1 MSVGASSTDT
11 LPNPGTKTF
20 GLSFIPLLVGFIV
33 LATMN
38 SAGYRYGA
46 SDQAFYIPV
55 VLRAL
60 NPALFPRDAG
70 LIDSQGRLTL
80 FDNVVAGAMRLTGI
94 SIQHVFVA
102 LYLASLVLLVTAA
115 LRIARRFYATRW
127 AAFALA
133 AALTLRHEI
142 AKTGANMLEGY
153 FQPRQ
158 LAFALGLWAVA
169 SFLDRRDWLWPLL
182 LAIAATL
189 HPTTAMWFVVW
200 LGVAAW
206 FGRPAWRGGL
216 LTAAIAGATG
226 VAWAIWRG
234 PLQGHLIVMDREWL
248 AVIADK
254 DYLFPLGW
262 PLNVWV
268 TNLVSIPVIVLAW
281 RARSRRGLTVAG
293 ETPLVLGSLALP
305 LLFAVSLPL
314 NAARIALVIQLQIP
328 RVFWMLDVFG
338 TIYLVWWLCEGGGPG
353 RWWPRAAVAATVL
366 LAFSVARGT
375 YANFIQFHDRPL
387 FSIDIANP
395 DWRDAMAW
403 ARSTDLDSG
412 WLADPLHAVK
422 YGSSVRAAG
431 WRDVLLE
438 RVKDHAL
445 AMYDRSVAMRVAD
458 RERALSVLA
467 WDTPSGARAL
477 ATRYDLDYLVI
488 DHAIDLPLAHRS
500 GSLFIYRLR

>member
-1 MSVGASSTDT
+1 M
-11 LPNPGTKTF
+11 PKPF
-20 GLSFIPLLVGFIV
+20 GMWHVPFVICFVV

-60 NPALFPRDAG
+60 DPALFPRDAA
-70 LIDSQGRLTL
+70 LIDSQGHLTL
-80 FDNVVAGAMRLTGI
+80 FDNVVAGVIKVTGV
-94 SIQHVFVA
+94 SIQHLFLG
-102 LYLASLVLLVTAA
+102 LYLLSLALLVTAS
-115 LRIARRFYATRW
+115 LRIARRFYATAW
-127 AAFALA
+127 TGLALA

-169 SFLDRRDWLWPLL
+169 AFLDRRDWLWPLL
-182 LAIAATL
+182 LATAAAL

-200 LGVAAW
+200 LAVAAW
-206 FGRPAWRGGL
+206 FGRTRWRPA
-216 LTAAIAGATG
+216 LTAAAAVGAAG
-226 VAWAIWRG
+226 VALAIWRG
-234 PLQGHLIVMDREWL
+234 PLEGRLAIMDRDWL

-254 DYLFPLGW
+254 GYLFPVGW
-262 PLNVWV
+262 PVSAWI
-268 TNLVSIPVIVLAW
+268 TNLVSVPVIVLAW
-281 RARSRRGLTVAG
+281 RARARRGLTIDG
-293 ETPLVLGSLALP
+293 ETPLVLGALALV
-305 LLFAVSLPL
+305 LVFVVSLPL
-314 NAARIALVIQLQIP
+314 NAARVALVIQLQIP

-338 TIYLVWWLCEGGGPG
+338 TIYLVWWLSEGGAAGPS
-353 RWWPRAAVAATVL
+353 RTRAAIVTTVVL
-366 LAFSVARGT
+366 LCSMARGT
-375 YANFIQFHDRPL
+375 YANFVQFRDRPL
-387 FSIDIANP
+387 FAVDVANP

-403 ARSTDLDSG
+403 ARSTDVDSG
-412 WLADPLHAVK
+412 WLADPMHAVK

-445 AMYDRSVAMRVAD
+445 AMYDRSIAMRVAD
-458 RERALSVLA
+458 REQALSVLA

-477 ATRYDLDYLVI
+477 AKRYDLDYLVI
-488 DHAIDLPLAHRS
+488 DHPLDLPLAHRS
-500 GSLFIYRLR
+500 GSLFIYKLR